1 VTKRP
6 AQLRLLADEN
16 TSHRFVSACT
26 RLRRNFPIVHIARW
40 QDGSWLGLDD
50 AALLI
55 SCAEAGL
62 VLVAFDRATLPWHAG
77 QVVRAGESHGGL
89 ILFRRTV
96 RSTNYGRASATR
108 LRVLVHS
115 RPGLGLDESNRV
127 PAEVAVSCSLRRRSR
142 TSVAVDHLTRPSCR
156 PLPV

>member
-1 VTKRP
+1 MTKRP
-6 AQLRLLADEN
+6 AQSRLLADEN
-16 TSHRFVSACT
+16 TSHRFVSACL
-26 RLRRNFPIVHIARW
+26 RLNQDFPIVHIVRW

-77 QVVRAGESHGGL
+77 QVLRAGENHGGL

-96 RSTNYGRASATR
+96 RSTNYGGQAR
-108 LRVLVHS
+108 LVTDFWFTEGHVW
-115 RPGLGLDESNRV
+115 DWTNRIV
-127 PAEVAVSCSLRRRSR
+127 Y
-142 TSVAVDHLTRPSCR
+142 
-156 PLPV
+156 LPKSP